1 MQLPWKDE
9 LSKAVPSGQ
18 LTRLALHGEIWLNQV
33 LDWIRVTQFSQLQD
47 LEMDNVEKSVMD
59 ELVKVAIDGRL
70 NNLLRLSLTGYSC
83 LNTDGL
89 LCALRPLE
97 ALSLSYKLAHDGF
110 AAISQVHG
118 SSLRT
123 LEFKPND
130 ATCYDINDLPR
141 YCPNLQEAK
150 ITMCRPSGDSRE
162 SEGYHSLNSLR
173 KLEILDLTLWTPDFT
188 DDEMLRADALRL
200 KEHLTNAFIDENLAI
215 SIARILFR
223 GHRVLQKVR
232 LRNRCDGDC
241 DIISDDE
248 EFLEIINVLG
258 RDWICSRSANNE
270 DEIVAWQTS
279 P

>member
-1 MQLPWKDE
+1 MASPRILWDLDEQLDRNKEVLLDMVAGLAPGLRVVKTVDRADYAWEIPPETKATKMQLPWKDE

-18 LTRLALHGEIWLNQV
+18 LTRLALHGKIRLNQV

-47 LEMDNVEKSVMD
+47 LEMDNVEKPVMD

-97 ALSLSYKLAHDGF
+97 ALSLSYKLACDGF

-123 LEFKPND
+123 LEFMPDD

-188 DDEMLRADALRL
+188 NDEMLRADAVRL
-200 KEHLTNAFIDENLAI
+200 KERLTNAFIDEDLAI
-215 SIARILFR
+215 AIA
-223 GHRVLQKVR
+223 
-232 LRNRCDGDC
+232 
-241 DIISDDE
+241 
-248 EFLEIINVLG
+248 
-258 RDWICSRSANNE
+258 
-270 DEIVAWQTS
+270 
-279 P
+279 